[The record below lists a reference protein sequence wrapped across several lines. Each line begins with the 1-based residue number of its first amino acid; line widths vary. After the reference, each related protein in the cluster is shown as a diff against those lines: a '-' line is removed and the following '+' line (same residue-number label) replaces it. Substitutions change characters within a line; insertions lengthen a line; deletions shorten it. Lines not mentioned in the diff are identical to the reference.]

1 MTITTERSRVIKHV
15 SGDFFT
21 GAYRMTGRMSVGA
34 SGAIGVLNDT
44 NRSFAVLD
52 DVYISYVHTPG
63 SILAHFAQVRI
74 SKTGLEALVLTKR
87 EEVGPVGVARGGYAR
102 LAQYQVLITT
112 DAFEIRG
119 TLEQP
124 GKYDPDN
131 VLFQG
136 TARFFPIYNATTNAC
151 IKPDAKYAGEAV
163 LINRGRVSAF
173 CGGE

>member
-1 MTITTERSRVIKHV
+1 MIERTRLMKHI

-34 SGAIGVLNDT
+34 SGAIGVLNDNT
-44 NRSFAVLD
+44 HSFAVVE

-63 SILAHFAQVRI
+63 SILAHYSQVRI

-87 EEVGPVGVARGGYAR
+87 EEIGPVGVARGGYAR
-102 LAQYQVLITT
+102 LAQYQVMVTT

-119 TLEQP
+119 ALEQP